1 MDLLAAMRVFA
12 RVVERGNLSAAA
24 RDLGMGQPA
33 VSERVARLEAYL
45 QIRLLHRNT
54 RTTLPTDLGLVFY
67 ERCKKALE
75 AAAYAESIS
84 RKDVSAL
91 RGTLRVA
98 APHGLGELVLPR
110 LLMRFREDHP
120 DLKMDLLL
128 NDRIVDPVTEGVDLS
143 LRLGDASERNCLAEH
158 IGHVERQLVA
168 APLYLAGHAAP
179 ARPEEL
185 KSHPFLRVA
194 GIFNDGFLPL
204 GCGAEVERVPITTTW
219 TVSNWRPLHALLLAG
234 AGIGV
239 LQMPACRDDLAAG
252 RLVRLLPRHEVPGFD
267 LRLLY
272 PKTGPVPEKTRRL
285 ADFLKTEF
293 AELRGGGA
301 PHAWD
306 A

>member
-45 QIRLLHRNT
+45 RVRLLHRNT
-54 RTTLPTDLGLVFY
+54 RSTVPTDLGLIFY

-75 AAAYAESIS
+75 AAAHAESIS
-84 RKDVSAL
+84 RKDAAAL

-98 APHGLGELVLPR
+98 APHGLGELVLPKM
-110 LLMRFREDHP
+110 LMRFRQDHP
-120 DLKMDLLL
+120 DLNVDLLL

-143 LRLGDASERNCLAEH
+143 LRLGDASQRNCLAEPV
-158 IGHVERQLVA
+158 GHVKRMLVA
-168 APLYLAGHAAP
+168 APAYLAARGAP
-179 ARPEEL
+179 AAPEEL
-185 KSHPFLRVA
+185 KSHPFMRVA
-194 GIFNDGFLPL
+194 GLFNDGFLTL
-204 GCGAEVERVPITTTW
+204 RRDRQIERFAVDTTW

-239 LQMPACRDDLAAG
+239 LQTPSCRQDLAQG
-252 RLVRLLPRHEVPGFD
+252 RLIRLLPDYEVPGFD

-272 PKTGPVPEKTRRL
+272 PKTRPVPEKTRRL
-285 ADFLKTEF
+285 AEFLKTEL
-293 AELRGGGA
+293 AACRDDVGA
-301 PHAWD
+301 SSA
-306 A
+306 